1 LRVNVVVVARVVLHA
16 GGHREATIDVA
27 AVAVG

>member
-1 LRVNVVVVARVVLHA
+1 LRVDVVVARVVLHA